1 MRDIISSTPASASTA
16 ILLLL
21 KEPQGEEF
29 GAIIKVPVRIS
40 RKQTRGTNN
49 DAKRAL
55 KMPQFSNKYSRV
67 QKQRILSFSQNFTT
81 EQGAPKIEAQK
92 KFSSKYGEMKPRENP
107 EETRQSCKRLKRGFS
122 IIFLNFFDF

>member
-1 MRDIISSTPASASTA
+1 M
-16 ILLLL
+16 L
-21 KEPQGEEF
+21 KEPQGEEL

-40 RKQTRGTNN
+40 RKQTRGTSN

-92 KFSSKYGEMKPRENP
+92 KS
-107 EETRQSCKRLKRGFS
+107 QLKIR
-122 IIFLNFFDF
+122 